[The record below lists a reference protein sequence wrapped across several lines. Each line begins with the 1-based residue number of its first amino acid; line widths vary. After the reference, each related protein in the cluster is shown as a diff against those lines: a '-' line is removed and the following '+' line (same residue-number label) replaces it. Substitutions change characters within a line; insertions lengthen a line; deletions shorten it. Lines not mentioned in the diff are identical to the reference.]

1 MPGKTTDQDLSPS
14 SSTSSSAPSS
24 ASSHRFVALT
34 PALGKLPARV
44 TRMYTTIL
52 RETRQQIQAIRANTG
67 CEPSAT
73 VMFSVPVHCLT
84 EPGEV
89 GGAGEMSEAEP
100 LKAVKDAFEQMVD
113 THLEWTDSIV
123 EDGCKKRVWH
133 AMHLLSQARI
143 EIKNDGV
150 AWASWA
156 VAPSIYTALDDSE
169 FLTPFEIASGSQL
182 KGYTC
187 LALFEMCARCLHSG
201 GATSKNSTD
210 WWMNVLINQ
219 PQEISLDAETTIE
232 YREWRKIKYEKI
244 LPAIKEIND
253 KTDLIVRMQEFR
265 EGRTVVGVQFFV
277 EALKKNNPYTETEK
291 APGLASDLLLP
302 VLGVL
307 VVDDL
312 NTDAR
317 NETVEEVDK
326 KASKNRLV
334 DAFSPLKPPTISKK
348 IRMAAR
354 AELMALTP
362 KAQERYLAM
371 VVKSMTGDKTLTI
384 NLAWKLKY
392 GEWRNGVLLN
402 KVLLAYIQDTQK

>member
-1 MPGKTTDQDLSPS
+1 MPEKTTDQDLSPP
-14 SSTSSSAPSS
+14 SSAPSNVLS
-24 ASSHRFVALT
+24 NALSDASSHRFVALT

-52 RETRQQIQAIRANTG
+52 RETRQQIQAIRTNTG

-89 GGAGEMSEAEP
+89 GEVGEAES
-100 LKAVKDAFEQMVD
+100 LKTVKDAFEQMVD

-133 AMHLLSQARI
+133 TMHLLSQARI

-201 GATSKNSTD
+201 GATRKNSTD
-210 WWMNVLINQ
+210 WWMNVLVNQ
-219 PQEISLDAETTIE
+219 SQEISLDAETTIE

-253 KTDLIVRMQEFR
+253 KTDLTVRMQEFR

-277 EALKKNNPYTETEK
+277 EALKKNNPHTETEK
-291 APGLASDLLLP
+291 ATDSAPDLSLP
-302 VLGVL
+302 VLD
-307 VVDDL
+307 VDDL

-317 NETVEEVDK
+317 NEIVEKSDK

-392 GEWRNGVLLN
+392 GEWKNGVLLN
-402 KVLLAYIQDTQK
+402 KVLLAYIEDTQK